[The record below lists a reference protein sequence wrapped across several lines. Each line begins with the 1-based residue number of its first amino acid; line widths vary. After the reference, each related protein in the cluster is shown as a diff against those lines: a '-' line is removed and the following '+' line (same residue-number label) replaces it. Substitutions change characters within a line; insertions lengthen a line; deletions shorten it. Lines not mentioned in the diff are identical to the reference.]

1 MQSTQTDARHMISRY
16 LAGQLPAN
24 ECDAFERALSEQ
36 PDLRDATEQIL
47 RFKEGLTRLHE
58 RGELDAL
65 MRSPSPRRWLPYA
78 AAAAL
83 AILALGGL
91 LWLQISSRAPAM
103 LALSAKAFV
112 TRGENM
118 PSIVGSYLLARTRGG
133 EASTEVK
140 ATQSRGAIELRLLP
154 SALSMDVHYSV
165 RVNRLG
171 ESASGTIVGQID
183 AGPAAPD
190 GYVTVYLNSQQLRP
204 GDYEV
209 SLAPSAAS
217 GATAAGD
224 HFVIRVH

>member
-1 MQSTQTDARHMISRY
+1 MISRY

-47 RFKEGLTRLHE
+47 KFKEGLARLHE

-65 MRSPSPRRWLPYA
+65 MRSHSPRRWLPYA

-103 LALSAKAFV
+103 LALSPQTFV
-112 TRGENM
+112 TRGDNA
-118 PSIVGSYLLARTRGG
+118 PSILGSYLLARTRGG
-133 EASTEVK
+133 ESGTEVK
-140 ATQSRGAIELRLLP
+140 APQSPGAIELRLLP

-171 ESASGTIVGQID
+171 ESANGKIVGQID
-183 AGPAAPD
+183 AGSAAPD
-190 GYVTVYLNSQQLRP
+190 GYVTIYLDAQQLRP

-209 SLAPSAAS
+209 SLAPSAAN

-224 HFVIRVH
+224 HFLIRVH